1 MNETYMTG
9 IERAVAKA
17 GSQSML
23 AQLLKSRFPDKQHP
37 SQQAVSNYVRAGCVP
52 LERATEIA
60 ELTGVPVL
68 DLVSPTI
75 RRLLIDAAI

>member
-1 MNETYMTG
+1 MNPPTLTG
-9 IERAVAKA
+9 IERAVAHA

-23 AQLLKSRFPDKQHP
+23 AQLLKSRFPGKRHP
-37 SQQAVSNYVRAGCVP
+37 SQQAISNFVRAGCVP

-75 RRLLIDAAI
+75 RQLLLKASV